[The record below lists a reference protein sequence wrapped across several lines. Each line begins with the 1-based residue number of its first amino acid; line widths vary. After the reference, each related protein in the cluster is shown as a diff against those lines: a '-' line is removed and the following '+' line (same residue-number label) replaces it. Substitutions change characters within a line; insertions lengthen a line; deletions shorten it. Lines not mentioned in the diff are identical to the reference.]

1 MRAEKEFY
9 QLTQEE
15 YENLKSLGYLYEF
28 YPQATGNYMADMWAE
43 AHNSGDAL
51 ESPPEAPQSALE
63 TQVDG
68 SHYVSMKMQ
77 PIELTY
83 ALNASPAFCKLA
95 KYLTRDKGD
104 KLTNLQ
110 KALHCI
116 KLEQELV
123 QGKGIGLVYS
133 SFRKDEQYR
142 ERQHKTDV
150 VKTIYKFTDDVHI
163 ASILINMYDN
173 EYFFAINGVEELIL
187 KQQGSGQ

>member
-15 YENLKSLGYLYEF
+15 YENLESLGYLYEF

-63 TQVDG
+63 TQVGG

-77 PIELTY
+77 PIELAY

-123 QGKGIGLVYS
+123 QGKGVGLMYS
-133 SFRKDEQYR
+133 AFRKVEQSKKEQY
-142 ERQHKTDV
+142 KANV
-150 VKTIYKFTDDVHI
+150 VKTICEFADDVLI
-163 ASILINMYDN
+163 AYILIYMYEG
-173 EYFFAINGVEELIL
+173 EYFHAIRSVEDLIDL
-187 KQQGSGQ
+187 LNK